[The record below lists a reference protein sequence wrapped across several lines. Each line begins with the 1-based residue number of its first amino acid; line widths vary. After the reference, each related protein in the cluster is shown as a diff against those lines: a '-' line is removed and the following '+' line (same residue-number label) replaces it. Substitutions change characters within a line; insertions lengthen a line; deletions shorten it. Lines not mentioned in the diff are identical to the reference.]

1 MNLDSPY
8 YTILWACIW
17 TTVGFHLSELNFP
30 ISSLTCTFNA
40 SSSASS
46 ALPSSSSFN
55 LPQCLNMSEAI
66 YGLVTAI
73 FTVGGLLGSLSSS
86 SITSR
91 YSFKGSI
98 LLTGY
103 VNLVGSLLM
112 TLSPHW
118 AVLALGRLVS
128 GVASGLAICSVPPFL
143 AVLSTVTDELQGKK
157 GLVGTMNQMG
167 VVIGICSA
175 QMSGLILTGEKGDIP
190 GSWRYVVL
198 LSGVMAVFQ
207 ILMAGASV
215 YPNNRASTISIDS
228 HRLNS
233 NSIDAGP
240 LLPNPSPSTPSISH
254 QFTLKQVLASS
265 TLRTPS
271 IFCTLVMALQQL
283 SGVNAVMFYST
294 PVLKPLLPTSAG
306 VVGVGITVVN
316 ALVTLPALFLMD
328 RVSRKTLLLSSISG
342 MAATSLL
349 LAVSLTAHFQV
360 ISAVSIVAFIAS
372 FSIGLGPVPFLL
384 TAEVVPPLAVP
395 ALSSLAISTNW
406 ITNFLVAIF
415 FLPLRDLLS
424 SPIDTQAPGNRREGE
439 GRVFYVFTMILVLG
453 GIMIQ
458 RRLKA

>member
-1 MNLDSPY
+1 MPFCGLAY
-8 YTILWACIW
+8 LHGIEI
-17 TTVGFHLSELNFP
+17 GFHLSELNFP

-66 YGLVTAI
+66 YGFVTAI

-91 YSFKGSI
+91 YSLKGSI

-128 GVASGLAICSVPPFL
+128 GVASGLSICSVPPFL
-143 AVLSTVTDELQGKK
+143 AVLSTATDELQGKK

-215 YPNNRASTISIDS
+215 YPNNRASTNSIDS

-233 NSIDAGP
+233 NSP
-240 LLPNPSPSTPSISH
+240 LLPNPSPSTPSTSH

-306 VVGVGITVVN
+306 EVGVGITVVN
-316 ALVTLPALFLMD
+316 ALMTLPALFLMD